1 MFQPYQDLLDG
12 KPGYQGEIAEYLP
25 DPIAVGAVGGSG
37 TRVIAQIL
45 ADTGITM
52 STPKNQSNDALEWP
66 PMRALMN
73 NPELAGIPLTLRY
86 RQAFNGLEK
95 LLHLKRHQEGNS
107 DGRAGWKVPGTH
119 IWLEQLAAFF
129 PQMQYIHIM
138 RNGLDMAYSDNQQQ
152 LKLWGSLY
160 GVEASSS
167 LDEKASPE
175 DALEYWLR
183 ANEKVLEF
191 GRATLGDRLHII
203 RFEELC
209 TAPQATVASMLS
221 FLQMDATIEETHR
234 LSSGIRRP
242 ATIDRYLSNDW
253 QSTFSKQQLARV
265 EALGYLPGKHN
276 A

>member
-12 KPGYQGEIAEYLP
+12 KPGYQREIAEYLP
-25 DPIAVGAVGGSG
+25 DPVAVGAVGGSG

-45 ADTGITM
+45 ADAGITM

-73 NPELAGIPLTLRY
+73 NPDLAGIPLTLRY

-95 LLHLKRHQEGNS
+95 LLHLKRHHEGNS
-107 DGRAGWKVPGTH
+107 NGRAGWKVPGTH

-129 PQMQYIHIM
+129 PRMQYIHII

-152 LKLWGSLY
+152 LRLWGSLY
-160 GVEASSS
+160 GVEASSN
-167 LDEKASPE
+167 LDAKASPE
-175 DALEYWLR
+175 KALEYWLR
-183 ANEKVLEF
+183 ANEKALEV
-191 GRATLGDRLHII
+191 GEAALGDRLHII
-203 RFEELC
+203 HFEALC
-209 TAPQATVASMLS
+209 TDPQATVASMLS
-221 FLQMDATIEETHR
+221 FLQIDATIEDTLH

-242 ATIDRYLSNDW
+242 ATIDRYLRNDW
-253 QSTFSKQQLARV
+253 QNTFSRHQLARV
-265 EALGYLPGKHN
+265 EALGYLPGKHT